1 MRILFRS
8 LSAVLSA
15 LLAAGPLLKAQD
27 ANRSGDNDVSELR
40 LHATATNET
49 QLEAGKISQSGLSVE
64 VSDANGA
71 PVKGATVLFRLP
83 ADGPSGVFA
92 DGSRVAVVYSDNYG
106 RASVRHIQWG
116 TDQGTADVRVT
127 ATLGIVHAGT
137 LIQEKLVSKRA
148 ADTEAKRKDSGGF
161 PDGVVA
167 PPVTTAPGAATIT
180 AAARSVAQPSAKPPE
195 RTLSP
200 DRPFPIEP
208 VTPGIVITNKSS
220 TKASSGHSK
229 KWVWIA
235 LVGAAAAGG
244 AFAAMGKSGGTAAA
258 APSSSTAIGNPSI
271 SIGHP

>member
-27 ANRSGDNDVSELR
+27 ASRSGDNNVSELHLR
-40 LHATATNET
+40 AAATNET
-49 QLEAGKISQSGLSVE
+49 QIEAGKISQPGLSVE
-64 VSDANGA
+64 VSDAGGA
-71 PVKGATVLFRLP
+71 PVAGATVLFRLP
-83 ADGPSGVFA
+83 ADAPSGVFS
-92 DGSRVAVVYSDNYG
+92 DGSRVAVVYSDNNG
-106 RASVRHIQWG
+106 LATVRHIQWG

-127 ATLGIVHAGT
+127 ATLGTIHAGT

-148 ADTEAKRKDSGGF
+148 VSIEMKRKNAAALSNDAIAPSTTTT
-161 PDGVVA
+161 PGV
-167 PPVTTAPGAATIT
+167 AATASDAT
-180 AAARSVAQPSAKPPE
+180 PVAQPPAKPAG

-200 DRPFPIEP
+200 DHPFPIEP
-208 VTPGIVITNKSS
+208 AAPGVVITNRPSS
-220 TKASSGHSK
+220 QASGGHSK

-244 AFAAMGKSGGTAAA
+244 AFAAMGKGGGPGGATS
-258 APSSSTAIGNPSI
+258 SSSTTIGAPSI

>member
-40 LHATATNET
+40 LRATATNET

-83 ADGPSGVFA
+83 ADGPSGVFS

-106 RASVRHIQWG
+106 RATVRHIQWG

-137 LIQEKLVSKRA
+137 LIQEKLVSKRDA
-148 ADTEAKRKDSGGF
+148 NTDAKRKDSGGF
-161 PDGVVA
+161 PDSTLA
-167 PPVTTAPGAATIT
+167 RSVTTVLGASTTT
-180 AAARSVAQPSAKPPE
+180 AAASPVAEPSAKPAE

-200 DRPFPIEP
+200 DRSLPIEP

-258 APSSSTAIGNPSI
+258 ASQSSTAIGTPSI